1 MTEPHRSSKLHV
13 PVLVDEVLF
22 YLITRTDGVYL
33 DLTVGTGG
41 HTEAIAKAV
50 SAQARVY
57 GFEIDEQA
65 ASIARERVKPLAQV
79 RQIRTA
85 SYVELSNW
93 MHELGEVSADGI
105 LLDLGLSSLQLDRPE
120 RGFMFRDDGPLDM
133 RFDPNSHRPTA
144 ADILAHA
151 SEKELADLFFT
162 YGEERQAKRIATHI
176 VRERRNAMIQN
187 TSQLVDIVERS
198 VHPKQKIKSLA
209 RVFQALRIAVN
220 EELDRITSV
229 LPKAVSSLSVGG
241 RFAVISYHS
250 LEDRLIKRYFQNAAK
265 SGIEMALP
273 DGQVQHLLFS
283 LPFKKVIEPS
293 EKEIA
298 QNSRARSAK
307 LRVIERVE
315 S

>member
-1 MTEPHRSSKLHV
+1 MTELYRSSSLHV
-13 PVLVDEVLF
+13 PVLVDEILF
-22 YLITRTDGVYL
+22 YLITRNDGVYF

-57 GFEIDEQA
+57 GLEIDEQA
-65 ASIARERVKPLAQV
+65 AQVARERLKPFPQI

-85 SYVELSNW
+85 SYVELGNW
-93 MHELGEVSADGI
+93 MHDLGEVSADGI

-133 RFDPNSHRPTA
+133 RFDPLSQRPTA
-144 ADILAHA
+144 ADILAH
-151 SEKELADLFFT
+151 STEKELAELFFT
-162 YGEERQAKRIATHI
+162 YGEERQAKRIATQI

-187 TSQLVDIVERS
+187 TRQLVDIVERS

-209 RVFQALRIAVN
+209 RVFQALRIVVN
-220 EELDRITSV
+220 QELERITSV
-229 LPKAVSSLSVGG
+229 LPQATASLSVGG
-241 RFAVISYHS
+241 RLAVISYHS

-265 SGIEMALP
+265 SGIEVTRP
-273 DGQVQHLLFS
+273 NGQTEHLQFN
-283 LPFKKVIEPS
+283 LPFKRVIEPS

>member
-1 MTEPHRSSKLHV
+1 
-13 PVLVDEVLF
+13 VLF
-22 YLITRTDGVYL
+22 YLITKTDGVYL
-33 DLTVGTGG
+33 DLTVG
-41 HTEAIAKAV
+41 KAV

-65 ASIARERVKPLAQV
+65 AEIARERLKPFSQV
-79 RQIRTA
+79 REIRTA

-93 MHELGEVSADGI
+93 MHDLGEVSADGI
-105 LLDLGLSSLQLDRPE
+105 LLDLGLSSLQLDHPE

-133 RFDPNSHRPTA
+133 RFDPQSERPSA
-144 ADILAHA
+144 ADILAQYT
-151 SEKELADLFFT
+151 EKELAELFWT
-162 YGEERQAKRIATHI
+162 YGEERQAKRIATHV
-176 VRERRNAMIQN
+176 VRERRNAMIQS
-187 TSQLVDIVERS
+187 TRQLADIVGLS

-209 RVFQALRIAVN
+209 RVFQALRIVVN
-220 EELDRITSV
+220 EELERITSV
-229 LPKAVSSLSVGG
+229 LPKAVSSLSIGG

-250 LEDRLIKRYFQNAAK
+250 LEDRLIKHYFQNAAK
-265 SGIEMALP
+265 SGLEVALP
-273 DGQVQHLLFS
+273 NGHVELRQFN
-283 LPFKKVIEPS
+283 LPFKRVIEPS